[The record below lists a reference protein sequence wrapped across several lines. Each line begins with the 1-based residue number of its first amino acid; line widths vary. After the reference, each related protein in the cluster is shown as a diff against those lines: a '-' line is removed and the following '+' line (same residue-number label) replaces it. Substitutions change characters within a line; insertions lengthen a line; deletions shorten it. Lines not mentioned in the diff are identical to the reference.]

1 MRVAVVLNGEPFTR
15 AIREE
20 IIICA
25 DGGYNNLPSGYI
37 ADYIIGDMDSIKNIP
52 QKSDIIIFPSY
63 KNFTDGE
70 LAIKKACELGATYIA
85 IYGATGGRPDHVLG
99 NYSLLRQA
107 KNMNV
112 EAVICADGYDI
123 FYRNSSFEIKTEPN
137 DVISLVSFGSDCLVK
152 SSKGVKFD
160 LTNLL
165 LSKSNGGRGISNVAT
180 DTFASFEIEYGDLLV
195 FHFFQ
200 NF

>member
-1 MRVAVVLNGEPFTR
+1 MRVAIVLNGEPFLR
-15 AIREE
+15 PIRED

-37 ADYIIGDMDSIKNIP
+37 ADYIIGDMDSVKNPPKASKILV
-52 QKSDIIIFPSY
+52 FPTD

-70 LAIKKACELGATYIA
+70 LAIKKACEMGAKYIA

-107 KNMNV
+107 SDMGA
-112 EAVICADGYDI
+112 EAVICADGYDV
-123 FYRNSSFEIKTEPN
+123 FYENTTFEIKTEPN
-137 DVISLVSFGSDCLVK
+137 DIISLVSFGSDCLVK
-152 SSKGVKFD
+152 SSQGVKYD

-165 LSKSNGGRGISNVAT
+165 LSKSNSGRGISNIAT
-180 DTFASFEIEYGDLLV
+180 DNKATFVLEYGDLLV
-195 FHFFQ
+195 FHFFK
-200 NF
+200 N

>member
-1 MRVAVVLNGEPFTR
+1 MRVAIVLNGEPFAR
-15 AIREE
+15 PIRED

-37 ADYIIGDMDSIKNIP
+37 ADYIIGDMDSVKNPPKASKILV
-52 QKSDIIIFPSY
+52 FPTD

-70 LAIKKACELGATYIA
+70 LAIKKACEMGAKYIA

-99 NYSLLRQA
+99 NYSLLKQA
-107 KNMNV
+107 SDMGA
-112 EAVICADGYDI
+112 EAVICADGYDVC
-123 FYRNSSFEIKTEPN
+123 YKNTTFEIKTEPN
-137 DVISLVSFGSDCLVK
+137 DIISLVSFGSDCLVK
-152 SSKGVKFD
+152 SSQGVKYD

-180 DTFASFEIEYGDLLV
+180 DNKAKFELAYGDLLV

-200 NF
+200 K